1 MIWVL
6 FGIFVVLAIIFGI
19 LSYVCWDSEEAWQV
33 LTAVMTTV
41 AFIVLIIGIWLGVTT
56 QRMNYIDEK
65 IDYLEAENAKIDE
78 EILSIVTS
86 FQGHEAEFYENF
98 KNTSATTLINLYPEL
113 KSDVL
118 VNKQIEIYLK
128 NRNEIKELQLQN
140 IEASVYRWWA
150 YFGH

>member
-1 MIWVL
+1 MIWV
-6 FGIFVVLAIIFGI
+6 IFGI
-19 LSYVCWDSEEAWQV
+19 CAALAIVLGILSAVCWDSEELLTLLTILMTAIAVGV
-33 LTAVMTTV
+33 LAG
-41 AFIVLIIGIWLGVTT
+41 GICLGVTV
-56 QRMNYIDEK
+56 QRMDYIDEK

-86 FQGHEAEFYENF
+86 FQGHETEFYENF

-113 KSDVL
+113 KSDTL
-118 VNKQIEIYLK
+118 VSKQIEIYLK

>member
-1 MIWVL
+1 MIWVI
-6 FGIFVVLAIIFGI
+6 FGACVVLAILFGI
-19 LSYVCWDSEEAWQV
+19 LSSVCWDAEELFAILAILMV
-33 LTAVMTTV
+33 VV
-41 AFIVLIIGIWLGVTT
+41 ALVALIIGIWLGVTT

-78 EILSIVTS
+78 EVLSIVTS
-86 FQGHEAEFYENF
+86 FQGHETEFYENF

-113 KSDVL
+113 KSDTL

>member
-1 MIWVL
+1 MIWVI
-6 FGIFVVLAIIFGI
+6 FGICVVLAILFGI
-19 LSYVCWDSEEAWQV
+19 LSSVCWDSEELFAILV
-33 LTAVMTTV
+33 IVMVV
-41 AFIVLIIGIWLGVTT
+41 AAIVALIIGIWLGVTT

-78 EILSIVTS
+78 EILSIVTN
-86 FQGHEAEFYENF
+86 FQSHEAEFYENF

-113 KSDVL
+113 KSDTL

-128 NRNEIKELQLQN
+128 NRDEIKELQLQN